1 MKIKV
6 FADEYSV
13 AQEAAAIIAAEARAA
28 VAERGRFVMALSG
41 GRTPWKMLRSLIA
54 LDVPWQSVRLAQ
66 VDERVA
72 PVGDPLRNLTHISEI
87 LLQNHRIDPKQIYA
101 MPVEEEDLS
110 SAPSRYAT
118 ILREIAGV
126 PPVLDLVHLGLGPD
140 GHTASLLPE
149 DPVLEITVED
159 VALTGLYQGTRRMTL
174 TYPIINRSRMIL
186 WLVTGGEK
194 AAIVAQLWNGNQSI
208 PAGRIRRDNSLIL
221 ADSAAAGELG

>member
-13 AQEAAAIIAAEARAA
+13 AQEAAAIIAAEAREA
-28 VAERGRFVMALSG
+28 VADRGRFVMALSG
-41 GRTPWKMLRSLIA
+41 GRTPWAMLRSLIA
-54 LDVPWQSVRLAQ
+54 LDVPWERVLLAQ

-87 LLQNHRIDPKQIYA
+87 LLQNHRIDPKQVYA

-110 SAPSRYAT
+110 SAASRYAT
-118 ILREIAGV
+118 ILREIAGA

-149 DPVLEITVED
+149 DPVLEITGED

-194 AAIVAQLWNGNQSI
+194 TEVVERLWNGDQSI
-208 PAGRIRRDNSLIL
+208 PCGRIRRDNSLIL
-221 ADSAAAGELG
+221 ADTAAAGQLG